1 MEMRRRH
8 DSVTYGGIVYA
19 WYPDGRVVDV
29 DDSRN
34 RAVMH
39 QRRYAYKRAAAF
51 VHSSGKEAHPAQ
63 LEEVVDM
70 VGPVSEG
77 QIDFESFGDIL
88 TYLRRT
94 YGARTGRVG
103 RGLPK
108 VHLTALSLIDCLT
121 EHGYPIT
128 SGAYSLLEQGKTLP
142 KNPDRFFEAVC
153 KCLAIDSSDKYWT
166 LLRYQYM
173 YDMMARSVS
182 REFAD
187 KYAPRGQRALDIS
200 RPRHMV

>member
-1 MEMRRRH
+1 M
-8 DSVTYGGIVYA
+8 DNSGSV
-19 WYPDGRVVDV
+19 
-29 DDSRN
+29 
-34 RAVMH
+34 AVPH
-39 QRRYAYKRAAAF
+39 QRRYAYKRAGAF
-51 VHSSGKEAHPAQ
+51 VDPSGKESQLAQ
-63 LEEVVDM
+63 REEVVDM

-77 QIDFESFGDIL
+77 RIDFESFGDIL
-88 TYLRRT
+88 TYLRQT
-94 YGARTGRVG
+94 YGARTGQVG

-108 VHLTALSLIDCLT
+108 VHLTALSLIECLT

-153 KCLAIDSSDKYWT
+153 KCLAIDSSDKYWI

-182 REFAD
+182 RDFAD
-187 KYAPRGQRALDIS
+187 RYAPRGQRALDIS